1 MNRKSFLVHT
11 GSLFSGFAV
20 IQPIWGTANP
30 LFADFVALPQIREA
44 TIDQLQEYMRTGK
57 CTALQL
63 TQYYLDRIAA
73 FDKKGPTVNSVIE
86 INPDALL
93 LAKASDEDRKKGN
106 IRGAL
111 HGIPILIKDNID
123 TGDKMHTTAGA
134 LALQDNR
141 ASSDAFLVRQLRAA
155 GAVILGKTNLSEWAN
170 FRSTR
175 SVSGWSSRGGQTRNP
190 YSLERNPCGSSAGS
204 AAAVSSNFCAV
215 AVGTE
220 TNGSIN
226 CPASVNGVVGIKPTV
241 GLVSRSGIIPISS
254 TQDTAGPLT
263 RTVRDA
269 AILLTAMTGVD
280 PNDPSTQIESKAA
293 VDFTQY
299 LKANALAGKRIGVE
313 KNFLTGGHER
323 VLALYKNAIE
333 LLRQQGAIVV
343 EVEFLNAFNRLGI
356 QASKVL
362 QYEFKDGVNK
372 YLASANSV
380 VKSLEG
386 VIRFNSEHKATA
398 MPYFQQELL
407 EASQAKGGLEEKDY
421 LEAVSKYAQAKKFY
435 ADYFAG
441 QQLDAICGP
450 SNGAAWCTDLV
461 NGDRF
466 SGYGMYGPA
475 AITGSP
481 SINVPMGFV
490 HGLPIGLAFM
500 GKAYQ
505 EGDLIG
511 IAYAYEQSSGHR
523 REPLFLSSAAK

>member
-1 MNRKSFLVHT
+1 
-11 GSLFSGFAV
+11 
-20 IQPIWGTANP
+20 
-30 LFADFVALPQIREA
+30 
-44 TIDQLQEYMRTGK
+44 
-57 CTALQL
+57 
-63 TQYYLDRIAA
+63 
-73 FDKKGPTVNSVIE
+73 
-86 INPDALL
+86 
-93 LAKASDEDRKKGN
+93 
-106 IRGAL
+106 
-111 HGIPILIKDNID
+111 
-123 TGDKMHTTAGA
+123 
-134 LALQDNR
+134 
-141 ASSDAFLVRQLRAA
+141 
-155 GAVILGKTNLSEWAN
+155 
-170 FRSTR
+170 
-175 SVSGWSSRGGQTRNP
+175 
-190 YSLERNPCGSSAGS
+190 
-204 AAAVSSNFCAV
+204 V

-269 AILLTAMTGVD
+269 AILLSAMTGVD
-280 PNDPSTQIESKAA
+280 PNDPSTQIDNKAA

-323 VLALYKNAIE
+323 VLELYKNAIE

-386 VIRFNSEHKATA
+386 VIKFNSEHKATT

-481 SINVPMGFV
+481 SVNVPMGFV

-523 REPLFLSSAAK
+523 REPLFLSSAA

>member
-1 MNRKSFLVHT
+1 MDRKSFILDASLLTAGYALLPTLGRSFNSDLIEST
-11 GSLFSGFAV
+11 GLNF
-20 IQPIWGTANP
+20 
-30 LFADFVALPQIREA
+30 REA
-44 TIDQLQEYMRTGK
+44 TIDQLQTYMQTGN
-57 CTALQL
+57 CTAVQL

-73 FDKKGPTVNSVIE
+73 YDKKGPRINAVIE
-86 INPDALL
+86 LNPDAIA
-93 LAKASDEDRKKGN
+93 LAKQCDLDRKKG
-106 IRGAL
+106 IVRGPL
-111 HGIPILIKDNID
+111 HGIPVLIKDNID

-141 ASSDAFLVRQLRAA
+141 ASKDAFLVAKLRAA

-175 SVSGWSSRGGQTRNP
+175 SVSGWSSRGGQTNNP
-190 YSLERNPCGSSAGS
+190 YSTDRNPCGSSSGS
-204 AAAVSSNFCAV
+204 GAAVSSNFCTV
-215 AVGTE
+215 AIGTE
-220 TNGSIN
+220 TNGSIH
-226 CPASVNGVVGIKPTV
+226 CPSSVNGVVGIKPTV
-241 GLVSRSGIIPISS
+241 GLVSRTGIIPISH
-254 TQDTAGPLT
+254 TQDTAGPMT

-269 AILLTAMTGVD
+269 AIVLSAIAGTD
-280 PNDPSTQIESKAA
+280 PADVATLGNRSGSIDYTT
-293 VDFTQY
+293 F
-299 LKANALAGKRIGVE
+299 LKADSLSGKRIGVE
-313 KNFLTGGHER
+313 KNFLTGGHES
-323 VLALYKNAIE
+323 VLELYKSAIE
-333 LLRQQGAIVV
+333 VLKKQGATIV

-372 YLASANSV
+372 YLAQANSQM
-380 VKSLEG
+380 KSLAD
-386 VIRFNSEHKATA
+386 VIKYNNEHAATA
-398 MPYFQQELL
+398 MPYFRQELL
-407 EASQAKGGLEEKDY
+407 ETSQAKGGLDEKDY
-421 LEAVSKYAQAKKFY
+421 QDAVAKYSEARKFY

-475 AITGSP
+475 AVCGMP

-490 HGLPIGLAFM
+490 HGLPIGFAFL

-511 IAYAYEQSSGHR
+511 LAYAYEQATKHR
-523 REPLFLSSAAK
+523 REPRFGKAT